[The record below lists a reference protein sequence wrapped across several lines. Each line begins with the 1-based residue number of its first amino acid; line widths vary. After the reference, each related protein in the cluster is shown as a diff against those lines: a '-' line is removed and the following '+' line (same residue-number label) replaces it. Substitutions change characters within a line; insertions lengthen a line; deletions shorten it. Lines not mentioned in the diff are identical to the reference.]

1 MNDSS
6 ATPTV
11 DARIKIRNLFERV
24 WKRKQTNERTIRN
37 RQATRT
43 DIGLL
48 VVAGARK
55 WKNEKK
61 NVGRNRDRVENS
73 FVNALLHITHV
84 VGSRKRSRSP
94 AHGCA
99 KQEKKAKQNYIYSF
113 SLHLRNVNLY
123 PIGKLAYVGPP
134 TYLHS
139 PHAIRSWASPTRHP
153 SHSDTHV
160 TVRSIRAS
168 AHSKSPS
175 ASRHPTRMESPI
187 GQMIPAICTVDAHK
201 SSRATEKSIYQIIN
215 SRDN

>member
-139 PHAIRSWASPTRHP
+139 MRYAHEPRQLAIHRTQTHTWLCGRYVPVHIVNHHQRRVTRLAWNRQLAKWFQQFALSMRTSQVGP
-153 SHSDTHV
+153 PKKVFT
-160 TVRSIRAS
+160 
-168 AHSKSPS
+168 KS
-175 ASRHPTRMESPI
+175 
-187 GQMIPAICTVDAHK
+187 
-201 SSRATEKSIYQIIN
+201 
-215 SRDN
+215 